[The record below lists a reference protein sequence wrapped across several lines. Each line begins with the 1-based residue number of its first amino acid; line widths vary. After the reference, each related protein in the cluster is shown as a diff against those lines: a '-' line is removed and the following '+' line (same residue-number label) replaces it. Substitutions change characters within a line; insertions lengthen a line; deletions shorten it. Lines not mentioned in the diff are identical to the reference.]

1 MTECPI
7 CFDDITD
14 KTVIIMK
21 PCGHFFCYDC
31 IRDWNDKGNQTCPLC
46 REVTLSPMDRSN
58 HEEVV
63 RDDPIVNRMSAVI
76 CLISTVFFCLVY

>member
-21 PCGHFFCYDC
+21 PCGHFFCYEC

-46 REVTLSPMDRSN
+46 REVTLSPIERST
-58 HEEVV
+58 HVEVEQG
-63 RDDPIVNRMSAVI
+63 INMNRLSAV
-76 CLISTVFFCLVY
+76 LCLVSSFIFCFFH